1 MSRMLDAASAAEI
14 LRQSDDLLLLTHR
27 RPDGDT
33 VGSASALCLA
43 LRALGKRAY
52 LAENED
58 MTPKLA
64 PFAQGLTA
72 PAGFVPGLVVAV
84 DIADETL
91 FCPSMEQY
99 KGKVDLCID
108 HHPSNK
114 QYAEALFLDA
124 GAAAAGELICTLL
137 RQLQVEITVEMWER
151 IYLAVATD
159 TGCFKFGNT
168 TAYAHNIAA
177 DCIAAGVKFHPIN
190 RAFFQL
196 KSRARMEIERQM
208 LASLR
213 FSPDGRIA
221 ATAISRDFIERLG
234 ANNDDMDNLSTLTM
248 EIEGVVCGIV
258 LTENVTRGSFKASV
272 RTQAPLDASRLCATF
287 GGGGH
292 ARASGATL
300 TGTAKSVV
308 QAMMEA
314 AEEELKRHV

>member
-1 MSRMLDAASAAEI
+1 MSRMLDAASAATL
-14 LRQSDDLLLLTHR
+14 LRQSDRLLLLTHK

-33 VGSASALCLA
+33 VGSASALCLG
-43 LRALGKRAY
+43 LRAMGKQAF
-52 LAENED
+52 LAINED

-64 PFAQGLTA
+64 AFMQGMTA
-72 PAGFVPGLVVAV
+72 PEGFVPQLVVAV

-91 FCPSMEQY
+91 FCLSMEQY

-114 QYAEALFLDA
+114 QYAKALFLDA
-124 GAAAAGELICTLL
+124 GAAATGELICTLL
-137 RQLQVEITVEMWER
+137 RQLELEISVEMWER

-168 TAYAHNIAA
+168 TPYAHAIAA
-177 DCIAAGVKFHPIN
+177 DCLAAGVKFHPIN

-196 KSRARMEIERQM
+196 KSRARMEMEKQ
-208 LASLR
+208 LFATLR
-213 FSPDGRIA
+213 FSADGRVV
-221 ATAISRDFIERLG
+221 ATAITRDFVESIG

-248 EIEGVVCGIV
+248 ELEGVVCGMV
-258 LTENVTRGSFKASV
+258 LTENVTRGTFKASV
-272 RTQAPLDASRLCATF
+272 RTQAPFDASRLCATF

-292 ARASGATL
+292 ARAAGATL
-300 TGTAKSVV
+300 EGTAEQVV
-308 QAMMEA
+308 QAMMQA

>member
-1 MSRMLDAASAAEI
+1 MSRMLDAAAAAA
-14 LRQSDDLLLLTHR
+14 LLGQSDRLLLLTHR

-33 VGSASALCLA
+33 VGSASALCLG
-43 LRALGKRAY
+43 LRALGKQAF
-52 LAENED
+52 LASNEEI
-58 MTPKLA
+58 TPKLA
-64 PFAQGLTA
+64 PFAAGLQA
-72 PAGFVPGLVVAV
+72 SAEFVPDTIVAV
-84 DIADETL
+84 DIADESL

-114 QYAEALFLDA
+114 NYATALYLEP
-124 GAAAAGELICTLL
+124 AAAATGELICTLL
-137 RQLQVEITVEMWER
+137 RQMQVEISVEMWER

-168 TAYAHNIAA
+168 TPYAHAIAA

-196 KSRARMEIERQM
+196 KSRARMEVEKT
-208 LASLR
+208 LFAGLR

-221 ATAISRDFIERLG
+221 ATAISRDFIEGIG

-248 EIEGVVCGIV
+248 ELEGVVCGIV
-258 LTENVTRGSFKASV
+258 LTENVSRGSFKASV
-272 RTQAPLDASRLCATF
+272 RTQAPFDASRICANF

-292 ARASGATL
+292 ARAAGATL
-300 TGTAKSVV
+300 SGEARQVV
-308 QAMMEA
+308 EQMMRA
-314 AEEELKRHV
+314 AEEELKRDV

>member
-1 MSRMLDAASAAEI
+1 MSRMLDAASAAAL
-14 LRQSDDLLLLTHR
+14 LRQSDRLLLLTHK

-33 VGSASALCLA
+33 VGSASALCLG
-43 LRALGKRAY
+43 LRAMGKQAF
-52 LAENED
+52 LATNED
-58 MTPKLA
+58 LTPKLA
-64 PFAQGLTA
+64 VFARGLEA
-72 PAGFVPGLVVAV
+72 PEGFAPQLMVAV

-91 FCPSMEQY
+91 LCPSMEQY

-124 GAAAAGELICTLL
+124 GAAATGELICTLL
-137 RQLQVEITVEMWER
+137 RQLEVEISVEMWER

-168 TAYAHNIAA
+168 TPYAHAIAA
-177 DCIAAGVKFHPIN
+177 DCLAAGVKFHPIN

-196 KSRARMEIERQM
+196 KSRARMEMERQ
-208 LASLR
+208 LFASLR
-213 FSPDGRIA
+213 FSGDGRMA
-221 ATAISRDFIERLG
+221 ATAITRDFIESIG

-248 EIEGVVCGIV
+248 ELEGVVCGMV
-258 LTENVTRGSFKASV
+258 LTENITRGTFKASV
-272 RTQAPLDASRLCATF
+272 RTQAPFDASRLCATF

-292 ARASGATL
+292 ARAAGATL
-300 TGTAKSVV
+300 EGTAEQVV
-308 QAMMEA
+308 QAMMQA

>member
-1 MSRMLDAASAAEI
+1 MSRMLDAAAAAEF
-14 LRQSDDLLLLTHR
+14 LRQRDDLLLLTHR

-33 VGSASALCLA
+33 VGSAGALCLG
-43 LRALGKRAY
+43 LRALGKTAY
-52 LAENED
+52 LAKNED

-64 PFAQGLTA
+64 GFAAGLEA
-72 PAGFVPGLVVAV
+72 PADFVPGTVVAV
-84 DIADETL
+84 DIADESL
-91 FCPSMEQY
+91 FCTSMAQY

-114 QYAEALFLDA
+114 GYAADLYLEP
-124 GAAAAGELICTLL
+124 AAAATGELICTLL
-137 RQLQVEITVEMWER
+137 RTLQVDISVEMWER

-168 TAYAHNIAA
+168 TPYAHAIAA

-196 KSRARMEIERQM
+196 KSRARMEVEKA
-208 LASLR
+208 LFAGLH
-213 FSPDGRIA
+213 FSADGRMA
-221 ATAISRDFIERLG
+221 ATAISRDFIEGIG

-248 EIEGVVCGIV
+248 ELEGVVCGIV

-272 RTQAPLDASRLCATF
+272 RTQAPYDASRICAKF

-292 ARASGATL
+292 ARAAGATL
-300 TGTAKSVV
+300 EGTAETVV
-308 QAMMEA
+308 QAMMQA
-314 AEEELKRHV
+314 AEEELNAHV